1 MQGFTPSISIIVPVR
16 NEADQIHR
24 LLQRLGSV
32 LEQVLI
38 VNGQSTDDTVSVCEQ
53 AGFKVIQSEPGRARQ
68 MNNGARYK
76 KADCYWFLHADCLP
90 SKGAIEQVL
99 QSCQRGDIW
108 GRFDV
113 RLDDRAIIFRVI
125 EKMMNWR
132 SCLTQV
138 ATGDQ
143 GIFVSRALFETVG
156 GFPEIPLMEDI
167 AISKLLRHHCRVVC
181 LNDSLEVSS
190 RRWRQM
196 GITHTI
202 LLMWWLRLRYFLGAD
217 PADLH
222 RAYYG

>member
-16 NEADQIHR
+16 NEAAQIHR
-24 LLQRLGSV
+24 LLKCLESV
-32 LEQVLI
+32 RQQVLI
-38 VNGQSTDDTVSVCEQ
+38 VNGQSTDDTANICGQ
-53 AGFKVIQSEPGRARQ
+53 AGYKVIESEPGRARQ
-68 MNNGARYK
+68 MNNGAGYK

-90 SKGAIEQVL
+90 SQGAIDRIIKY
-99 QSCQRGDIW
+99 CQQGDAW

-113 RLDDRAIIFRVI
+113 RINDRAIIFRAI

-143 GIFVSRALFETVG
+143 GIFVSKGLFEVVG

-167 AISKLLRHHCRVVC
+167 AISKLLRCHCRGVC
-181 LNDSLEVSS
+181 LTDSLEVSS